1 MNLLKQDDYVYFT
14 LQNIFTTTRAQ
25 LWFYS
30 SYPPIV
36 LPKFHTEQNLN
47 PKTVSDSP
55 VHI

>member
-1 MNLLKQDDYVYFT
+1 MNLLKQDNYVYFT